1 MAQPHAV
8 VVGGGIGGLAA
19 ALALHRDGW
28 AATVCERA
36 PGIDPAEVALA
47 LAPNALRAL
56 DTLDLGEDVRKRSP
70 HQGIAAIRR
79 SDGRWILR
87 VSAERTRE
95 RFGDAVCV
103 LRRSELCT
111 MLLDRLPPDAVRTG
125 ATVTAVEP
133 GDTRRPAR
141 VVTSAGEHTA
151 DLVVLADGARS
162 ALRTELFL
170 EHPGAVYAGFA
181 CWSAVVPRPDPA
193 MAFGETWGRGGT
205 AGILPLSGDRVFCYA
220 TGNAPAGGSS
230 TDERAE
236 LAARVEGWH
245 DPLPRLAGAA
255 SPESVV
261 RSDVWHVDTPLPAFH
276 KGRVALVGDTAHAMT
291 PNLAQGGGQALEDAV
306 VLAHHISGSVAYVP
320 TALQPYS
327 DTRLPRTTA
336 LVQRSAQLAEA
347 VQSPSP
353 LAARVRDTAAAAVG
367 AAAPALLARY
377 TRPVDDWQP
386 PGVR

>member
-19 ALALHRDGW
+19 ALALHRVGW
-28 AATVCERA
+28 AVTVCERA
-36 PGIDPAEVALA
+36 PGLEPAEVALA

-56 DTLDLGEDVRKRSP
+56 DTLDLGEDVRKRSAQ
-70 HQGIAAIRR
+70 QGIAAIRR

-111 MLLDRLPPDAVRTG
+111 MLLERLPDGSVHTA

-133 GDTRRPAR
+133 GDTRRPSR
-141 VVTSAGEHTA
+141 VVTSTGEHTA

-170 EHPGAVYAGFA
+170 EHPGAVYAGFS
-181 CWSAVVPRPDPA
+181 CWSTVVPRPDPA
-193 MAFGETWGRGGT
+193 MAFGESWGRGGA
-205 AGILPLSGDRVFCYA
+205 AGILPLAGDQAFCYA
-220 TGNAPAGGSS
+220 TGNAPAGGRSA
-230 TDERAE
+230 DERAE
-236 LAARVEGWH
+236 LSARVAGWH
-245 DPLPRLAGAA
+245 DPLPRLAAA
-255 SPESVV
+255 ARPESVM
-261 RSDVWHVDTPLPAFH
+261 RTDVWHVDTPLPAYH

-291 PNLAQGGGQALEDAV
+291 PNLAQGACQALEDAV
-306 VLAHHISGSVAYVP
+306 VLAHHISGSAAYVP
-320 TALQPYS
+320 TALQPYT
-327 DTRLPRTTA
+327 DARLPRTTA

-347 VQSPSP
+347 VQSASP
-353 LAARVRDTAAAAVG
+353 LAARMRDTAAALVG
-367 AAAPALLARY
+367 ATAPGLLARY
-377 TRPVDDWQP
+377 TRPVDAWRS
-386 PGVR
+386 PGPL